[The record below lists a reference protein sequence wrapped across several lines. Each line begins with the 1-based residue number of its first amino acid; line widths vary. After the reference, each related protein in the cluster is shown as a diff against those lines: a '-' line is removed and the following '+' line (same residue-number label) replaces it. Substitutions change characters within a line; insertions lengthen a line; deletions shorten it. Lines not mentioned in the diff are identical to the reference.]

1 MVSRIILTKMD
12 VESNWMHIYVH
23 SGKFRHSPNAIFI
36 LNYHKTELSM
46 NILASH
52 FYKKII
58 IGTFSTC
65 FWGIHVE
72 NSDLFMHLE
81 ALAAYQW
88 ANGNNNEFLT
98 KASKEGPSRFSRYS
112 TRSIYQ
118 LLLLFWFVAFYV
130 SLLCMLIGFAC
141 LFHMF
146 VSLFAFLFFCLTRN
160 FTIAFL
166 SGANTCS

>member
-23 SGKFRHSPNAIFI
+23 SGNFRHSPNAIFI

-98 KASKEGPSRFSRYS
+98 KASKEGPSVDTPRDQFINYYYFFGLWLFMFLYCVCWLVLRVC
-112 TRSIYQ
+112 SICSF
-118 LLLLFWFVAFYV
+118 LCLLFF
-130 SLLCMLIGFAC
+130 S
-141 LFHMF
+141 F
-146 VSLFAFLFFCLTRN
+146 VSPEILPSLFFQEL
-160 FTIAFL
+160 IPVPK
-166 SGANTCS
+166 